1 MGQQRFI
8 PQPQPS
14 QQQLQAQP
22 QHPVPTHLLSASP
35 QEAAHHR
42 NAVRQ
47 QQELINLQRQHF
59 SPHQLEAQQ
68 EFDSRPPPEFLPL
81 DNAPQISG
89 AQQAVPQRRPVPQAV
104 PQRRP
109 APQQFSQFP
118 AVGAAPQAR
127 PAPQQR
133 RPAPQQRQPAP
144 RPQPAR
150 EPGSVNDELG
160 QLVAEPEAY
169 VHDPTGDNTLS
180 RFQLFQ
186 LRKKQEAAA

>member
-109 APQQFSQFP
+109 APQQFNQFP
-118 AVGAAPQAR
+118 A

-133 RPAPQQRQPAP
+133 RPAAQPRPALQQRRPAPQAGPQQFSQFPA
-144 RPQPAR
+144 
-150 EPGSVNDELG
+150 V
-160 QLVAEPEAY
+160 
-169 VHDPTGDNTLS
+169 
-180 RFQLFQ
+180 
-186 LRKKQEAAA
+186 